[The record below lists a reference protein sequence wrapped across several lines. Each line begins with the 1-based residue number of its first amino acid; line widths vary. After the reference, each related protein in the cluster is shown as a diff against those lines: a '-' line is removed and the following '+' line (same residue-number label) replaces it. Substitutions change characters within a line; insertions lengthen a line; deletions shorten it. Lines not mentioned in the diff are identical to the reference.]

1 MIFFCEFCWKG
12 IEESYTSTHLPKWIC
27 YSVDKL
33 IPPVRHLGKQ
43 HQSPDFWA
51 KRKNPGR
58 ILSSISRWGKEPMPV
73 RGGNRDWIG
82 SGSLIKE
89 KRTPTEEVE
98 SSGRASH
105 CFVPGIAGNGH
116 VQWFRR
122 VVTYCAPTQ
131 SGTAGPVQSLV
142 TLFLAC
148 FGGWWWCSMDL
159 TAVCRRARSGALK
172 RARKWGWECGNRAS
186 WFRLQVAGSALSSPH
201 RDLEW
206 RRSPPQLHS

>member
-1 MIFFCEFCWKG
+1 MKKEG
-12 IEESYTSTHLPKWIC
+12 EVL
-27 YSVDKL
+27 D
-33 IPPVRHLGKQ
+33 
-43 HQSPDFWA
+43 A
-51 KRKNPGR
+51 KRPSIQAMGPDWR
-58 ILSSISRWGKEPMPV
+58 GARQSRGQQLELECDGQILSQCHPTVEPMPV

-186 WFRLQVAGSALSSPH
+186 
-201 RDLEW
+201 
-206 RRSPPQLHS
+206 